1 MLDQR
6 CRHTF
11 SKQQNRHRSNGDLQI
26 EKEARIAH
34 IPDVQGRLILG
45 GNIPSSDHLRPAREP
60 RPHLQASRAFARLIA
75 GEQRPGADKRH
86 IAAQN
91 VQQLRQFI
99 EFGAAQKI
107 AKARCA
113 FGVLKTAAIGA
124 VDGLHRAK
132 FVKLKGSSC
141 RVRGAAA
148 GKRPGNLNFPQFL

>member
-99 EFGAAQKI
+99 EFWCGAENCQSPMCVRRLEDGGHWGRGWPASCEI
-107 AKARCA
+107 CKAERI
-113 FGVLKTAAIGA
+113 FL
-124 VDGLHRAK
+124 
-132 FVKLKGSSC
+132 